1 MLHCVVEWCIMY
13 VSVPRA
19 PAVPSQ
25 EFVMQ
30 VETVRALIARG
41 TARHPEL
48 ASRLERAAFIALFRH
63 VGPEL
68 DGSWT
73 VGSEH
78 DPGKTYRVQLD
89 AASFCTCQ
97 DSQHRPGQE
106 CKHSLAAVM
115 VARALVGLER
125 HPLFDRAAAGD
136 EHRRGAGRRRQ
147 LPCRR
152 LAARRWPRPSCY
164 AGSDAAG

>member
-1 MLHCVVEWCIMY
+1 
-13 VSVPRA
+13 
-19 PAVPSQ
+19 
-25 EFVMQ
+25 MQ
-30 VETVRALIARG
+30 VETIRALIARG

-48 ASRLERAAFIALFRH
+48 ASRLEHAAFIALFRQ
-63 VGPEL
+63 VAPEL

-78 DPGKTYRVQLD
+78 DPAKTYRVHLD
-89 AASFCTCQ
+89 AASFCSCQ

-125 HPLFDRAAAGD
+125 HPLFDQPARGD
-136 EHRRGAGRRRQ
+136 ERGASRRRQ

-152 LAARRWPRPSCY
+152 LATRRRAHPSCD
-164 AGSDAAG
+164 AGPDTAGRM